1 MKRWVVVLL
10 VLLAVVLLV
19 SPGIV
24 GQLAERSLK
33 DRLSWAERESADF
46 RVTEEAFDRGW
57 FTAVGRHRIELKH
70 GDLRSSLL
78 KFSGLEASD
87 QVPALIVDTRI
98 DHGLVPFTS
107 MSRQSGSLVPALAST
122 VSTMQLDTGDG
133 EAIHIPGT
141 LYTQVGLTG
150 ATASRYLLEPGSFDE
165 NDAEATWQGADVSA
179 STDSLRKELSY
190 EGTVEPLSLS
200 TGDSN
205 LGLKQAAFQ
214 GNSRYTDFGFM
225 VGAISV
231 DIDEFAY
238 KDGANQAVNIRNLA
252 FNAKSDVADGRVSGK
267 TNVTVN
273 GFSVPG
279 AGEANMVMDVS
290 ASRLDAAPVR
300 EILAQVR
307 AAQRA
312 PDPDTAMQALYPQV
326 EDDLRTL
333 LASGAEVRIDRFDVS
348 LPQGEVTT
356 RLHFELPEMDE
367 GEEASWAALL
377 LALTASADL
386 RVPVALM
393 DLAQAATP
401 QSGALIAMGILKLD
415 GDSYVVN
422 AQYEKGLLTINGAP
436 MPIPLPGR

>member
-33 DRLSWAERESADF
+33 DSIRWAESESEDF
-46 RVTEEAFDRGW
+46 RVTEETFDRGW
-57 FTAVGRHRIELKH
+57 FTAAGRHRIELKR
-70 GDLRSSLL
+70 GDLRASLL
-78 KFSGLEASD
+78 ELSGRD
-87 QVPALIVDTRI
+87 PNGQVPALIVDTRI

-107 MSRQSGSLVPALAST
+107 MSRDSGSLVPVLAST
-122 VSTMQLDTGDG
+122 ISTMQLESG
-133 EAIHIPGT
+133 EGETIDIPGT

-150 ATASRYLLEPGSFDE
+150 ATASRYLLEPGSFHED
-165 NDAEATWQGADVSA
+165 DAEVEWQGADVTA
-179 STDSLRKELSY
+179 STDSSRRELSY
-190 EGTVEPLSLS
+190 EGTIEPLSLL
-200 TGDSN
+200 TGDRN
-205 LGLKQAAFQ
+205 LSLEEAAFE
-214 GNSRYTDFGFM
+214 GESRYTDFGFM
-225 VGAISV
+225 VGAISLHIDDLEFRNGASDAVSIGNLEFDVSSDIV
-231 DIDEFAY
+231 DE
-238 KDGANQAVNIRNLA
+238 
-252 FNAKSDVADGRVSGK
+252 RVSGK
-267 TNVTVN
+267 TIITVN

-279 AGEANMVMDVS
+279 TGDVSMVMDLAANGV
-290 ASRLDAAPVR
+290 DAASVQG
-300 EILAQVR
+300 ILAQVR

-312 PDPDTAMQALYPQV
+312 PDPDAAMQALYPRI

-333 LASGAEVRIDRFDVS
+333 LASGAEVRIDRFDFS

-356 RLHFELPEMDE
+356 KLHFELPEMDE

-393 DLAQAATP
+393 ELAQSATP
-401 QSGALIAMGILKLD
+401 QAGALIAMGILKLE

-422 AQYEKGLLTINGAP
+422 AQYEKGLLTVNGAP

>member
-33 DRLSWAERESADF
+33 HSISWAESESEDF
-46 RVTEEAFDRGW
+46 RVTEETFDRGW
-57 FTAVGRHRIELKH
+57 FTAAGRHRIELKR
-70 GDLRSSLL
+70 GDLRANLL
-78 KFSGLEASD
+78 EFSGKDEND

-107 MSRQSGSLVPALAST
+107 MSRESGSLVPVLAST
-122 VSTMQLDTGDG
+122 ISTMQLETGDG
-133 EAIHIPGT
+133 EIVDIPGT

-165 NDAEATWQGADVSA
+165 NDAEVEWQGADVSA
-179 STDSLRKELSY
+179 STDSSRRELSY
-190 EGTVEPLSLS
+190 EGAVEPLSLQ
-200 TGDSN
+200 TADKN
-205 LGLKQAAFQ
+205 LSLKRAAFE
-214 GNSRYTDFGFM
+214 GDSRYTDFGFM

-231 DIDEFAY
+231 SMDDFAFRNGASDELS
-238 KDGANQAVNIRNLA
+238 IRNLDFDA
-252 FNAKSDVADGRVSGK
+252 SSDIIDGRVSG
-267 TNVTVN
+267 TTTITVN

-279 AGEANMVMDVS
+279 TGDVSMVMDVA
-290 ASRLDAAPVR
+290 ASGLDATSVQ
-300 EILAQVR
+300 EVLAQVR

-312 PDPDTAMQALYPQV
+312 PDPDAAMQAIYPQI

-333 LASGAEVRIDRFDVS
+333 LASGAEVRIDRFDFS

-356 RLHFELPEMDE
+356 KLHFVLPEMDE

-422 AQYEKGLLTINGAP
+422 AQYEKGLLTVNGAP
-436 MPIPLPGR
+436 LPIPLPGR